1 MEHIYWRKFWMK
13 IKKILALL
21 LALAMVLA
29 LAACGGDNGG
39 QQTDNPPPAA
49 NNDADQPSAPADD
62 DTPADNAG
70 GDLSSLNIGVF
81 YYNYSDVYI
90 STVRAE
96 LDKQLDALG
105 VKYTDYDG
113 NTTQSTQMDQVNTA
127 ITNGANLLIVNIVE
141 NSSPDAAQ
149 NVVNAAKEK
158 DIPVIFFNRDFDASV
173 INSYEKCAFVG
184 TDPAEAGHMQGKMIA
199 DYLLANYDATD
210 LNGDGSISYVMFKG
224 QEGNVEAEYRTQYSV
239 EDANAQL
246 TGAGKA
252 ELTYYGGNDA
262 ATKYLVDPNG
272 AWSSAAATNYMD
284 TILAEYSETN
294 GNMIELVICN
304 NDDMAMGAIS
314 SLQTAGYNNGSG
326 KTIPVFGVDA
336 VQNAKDAIAAGSM
349 TGTVAQD
356 AVGMASSI
364 VTLLQNFANDGDLM
378 SSTGDMKVDPDSAKV
393 RVPYA
398 AYLG

>member
-1 MEHIYWRKFWMK
+1 
-13 IKKILALL
+13 
-21 LALAMVLA
+21 
-29 LAACGGDNGG
+29 
-39 QQTDNPPPAA
+39 
-49 NNDADQPSAPADD
+49 
-62 DTPADNAG
+62 
-70 GDLSSLNIGVF
+70 
-81 YYNYSDVYI
+81 
-90 STVRAE
+90 
-96 LDKQLDALG
+96 
-105 VKYTDYDG
+105 
-113 NTTQSTQMDQVNTA
+113 MDQVNTA

-262 ATKYLVDPNG
+262 ATKYLVLVHLGGLGGVAVIVGVLHAQGIQLLVQLG
-272 AWSSAAATNYMD
+272 ADGGDVHVGVVVVEHADVQAAEVA
-284 TILAEYSETN
+284 
-294 GNMIELVICN
+294 
-304 NDDMAMGAIS
+304 
-314 SLQTAGYNNGSG
+314 AGVVRRGVVVRGSG
-326 KTIPVFGVDA
+326 G
-336 VQNAKDAIAAGSM
+336 
-349 TGTVAQD
+349 
-356 AVGMASSI
+356 
-364 VTLLQNFANDGDLM
+364 L
-378 SSTGDMKVDPDSAKV
+378 V
-393 RVPYA
+393 RVIVRGRGGIVPKIF
-398 AYLG
+398 

>member
-1 MEHIYWRKFWMK
+1 MKKF
-13 IKKILALL
+13 
-21 LALAMVLA
+21 LALALCALMMLSVLT
-29 LAACGGDNGG
+29 ACGGNGG
-39 QQTDNPPPAA
+39 GSSTPAA
-49 NNDADQPSAPADD
+49 PNTSSEGNN
-62 DTPADNAG
+62 TPAPETPASN
-70 GDLSSLNIGVF
+70 LNVGVF
-81 YYNYSDVYI
+81 YYTFADAYI
-90 STVRAE
+90 TTVRTAMDE
-96 LDKQLDALG
+96 KLGAAGIKYQNYDGANNQATQLD
-105 VKYTDYDG
+105 
-113 NTTQSTQMDQVNTA
+113 QINTA
-127 ITNGANLLIVNIVE
+127 ITNGANMLIVNIVE

-149 NVVNAAKEK
+149 NVINAAKEK
-158 DIPVIFFNRDFDASV
+158 DIPVIFFNRDFDKSA

-199 DYLLANYDATD
+199 DYLLANYEATD
-210 LNGDGSISYVMFKG
+210 LNGDGAISYVMFKG
-224 QEGNVEAEYRTQYSV
+224 QEGNVEAEYRTQFSV
-239 EDANAQL
+239 EDANTQL
-246 TGAGKA
+246 TGAGKK
-252 ELTYYGGNDA
+252 ELTYYAGDSA

-284 TILAEYSETN
+284 TVLAEYSE
-294 GNMIELVICN
+294 GNNNMVELVICN

-364 VTLLQNFANDGDLM
+364 VKLLNNFVADGNLM
-378 SSTGDMKVDPDSAKV
+378 SNTDGMVVDSDSAKI

>member
-1 MEHIYWRKFWMK
+1 MK
-13 IKKILALL
+13 MKKVWALL
-21 LALAMVLA
+21 LALAMVFSLV
-29 LAACGGDNGG
+29 ACGGGNNKGG
-39 QQTDNPPPAA
+39 NNKGGDDKQNTPQTDNDGNTP
-49 NNDADQPSAPADD
+49 DD
-62 DTPADNAG
+62 STG
-70 GDLSSLNIGVF
+70 GADLSSLNVGVF
-81 YYNYSDVYI
+81 YYNFSDVYI

-96 LDKQLDALG
+96 MDAQLDALG
-105 VKYTDYDG
+105 IKYADYDG

-210 LNGDGSISYVMFKG
+210 LNGDGAISYVMFKG

-252 ELTYYGGNDA
+252 ELTYYGGDSA
-262 ATKYLVDPNG
+262 ASKYLVDPNG

-294 GNMIELVICN
+294 NNMIELVICN

-356 AVGMASSI
+356 AVGMATSI
-364 VTLLQNFANDGDLM
+364 ITLLKNFANDGDLM
-378 SSTGDMKVDPDSAKV
+378 SNTGDMIIDPDSAKI

>member
-1 MEHIYWRKFWMK
+1 MK
-13 IKKILALL
+13 LKKVLALV
-21 LALAMVLA
+21 LALVMVLA
-29 LAACGGDNGG
+29 LAACGGDDKKKDDGS
-39 QQTDNPPPAA
+39 QPTDPTT
-49 NNDADQPSAPADD
+49 PSEPSEPSEPSGSG
-62 DTPADNAG
+62 T
-70 GDLSSLNIGVF
+70 DLSSLNVGVF

-96 LDKQLDALG
+96 LDKQLDGLG

-149 NVVNAAKEK
+149 NVINAAKEK
-158 DIPVIFFNRDFDASV
+158 DIPVIFFNRDFDKSA
-173 INSYEKCAFVG
+173 INSYDKCAFVG

-210 LNGDGSISYVMFKG
+210 LNGDGTISYVMFKG
-224 QEGNVEAEYRTQYSV
+224 QEGNVEAEYRTQFSV
-239 EDANAQL
+239 EDANTQL
-246 TGAGKA
+246 TGAGKS
-252 ELTYYGGNDA
+252 ELAYYAGDGA

-284 TILAEYSETN
+284 TILAEYSESN
-294 GNMIELVICN
+294 NNMIELVICN

-364 VTLLQNFANDGDLM
+364 VTLLNNLVADGDLM
-378 SSTGDMKVDPDSAKV
+378 SNTNGMVVDEDSDKI

>member
-1 MEHIYWRKFWMK
+1 MK
-13 IKKILALL
+13 LKKVLALV

-29 LAACGGDNGG
+29 LAACGGDDKKPDG
-39 QQTDNPPPAA
+39 
-49 NNDADQPSAPADD
+49 DQPSNGSQTGEPSTPSEPSEPSGSGADV
-62 DTPADNAG
+62 
-70 GDLSSLNIGVF
+70 SSLNVGVF